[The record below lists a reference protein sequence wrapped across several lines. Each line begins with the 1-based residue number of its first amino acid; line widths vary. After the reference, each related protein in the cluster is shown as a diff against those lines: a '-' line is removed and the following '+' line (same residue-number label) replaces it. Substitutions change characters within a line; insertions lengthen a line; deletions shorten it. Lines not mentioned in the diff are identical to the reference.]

1 VGRQGSRA
9 IRREVSFAKAQG
21 GVKAGSERR
30 LCKQWEIRVPTL
42 CAFAFL
48 RYASFMDADRSK
60 AAMARIEAALARIEG
75 AARAPR
81 VASTAPELAELQARH
96 DRLRE
101 AVQDSLEQLD
111 QLIEGAQG

>member
-1 VGRQGSRA
+1 
-9 IRREVSFAKAQG
+9 
-21 GVKAGSERR
+21 
-30 LCKQWEIRVPTL
+30 
-42 CAFAFL
+42 
-48 RYASFMDADRSK
+48 MDADRSK

-81 VASTAPELAELQARH
+81 VASAGPELAELQAKH
-96 DRLRE
+96 DRLRS

>member
-21 GVKAGSERR
+21 GVKAGDLPAPSKR
-30 LCKQWEIRVPTL
+30 WEIRAPTL
-42 CAFAFL
+42 CAAALL
-48 RYASFMDADRSK
+48 RYAAFMDADRSK

-81 VASTAPELAELQARH
+81 AASTGPELAELQAKH
-96 DRLRE
+96 DRLRG

>member
-1 VGRQGSRA
+1 
-9 IRREVSFAKAQG
+9 
-21 GVKAGSERR
+21 
-30 LCKQWEIRVPTL
+30 
-42 CAFAFL
+42 
-48 RYASFMDADRSK
+48 MDADRSK

-81 VASTAPELAELQARH
+81 ANGGGADLAELQSRH
-96 DRLRE
+96 EHLRA